1 MILTCKFVKILS
13 ERDRATRTKIRLTMT
28 LSQQLWQQNQD
39 LVEASLNH
47 PFVQGIA
54 DGSLDQRCF
63 AFYVAQDAFFLES
76 FARAYSIAAAK
87 APEREGFKTF
97 HQLAGGVL
105 EELNL
110 HQHYAQQ
117 WGIDI
122 QQVTPSVATR
132 RYTDFLIAT
141 AWSNDV
147 GLTACAMTPC
157 MRLYRFIGTQL
168 AQTYGIG
175 NHQYS
180 DWIKTYNEAE
190 FGDLVTTLEGL
201 VDRYI
206 SSQEKANSNYR
217 YALLCERDF
226 FAAAWQLA
234 RLKQ

>member
-1 MILTCKFVKILS
+1 
-13 ERDRATRTKIRLTMT
+13 MT

-63 AFYVAQDAFFLES
+63 AFYVAQDAFFLAS

-87 APEREGFKTF
+87 APDWEGFQVF

-110 HQHYAQQ
+110 HHSYAQQ
-117 WGIDI
+117 WGVDV
-122 QQVTPSVATR
+122 QQVTPKSATR
-132 RYTDFLIAT
+132 HYTDFLLAT
-141 AWSNDV
+141 AWGNDV

-168 AQTYGIG
+168 AQNGIG

-180 DWIKTYNEAE
+180 DWIKTYNDDE
-190 FGDLVTTLEGL
+190 FGELVQTLERL
-201 VDRYI
+201 VDRYDP
-206 SSQEKANSNYR
+206 SQAEAHAKYR
-217 YALLCERDF
+217 YALQCERDF
-226 FAAAWQLA
+226 FAAAWQLEEG
-234 RLKQ
+234 

>member
-1 MILTCKFVKILS
+1 
-13 ERDRATRTKIRLTMT
+13 MT
-28 LSQQLWQQNQD
+28 LSQTLWQQNQD

-63 AFYVAQDAFFLES
+63 AFYVAQDSFFLES

-87 APEREGFKTF
+87 SSDRAGFNLF

-110 HQHYAQQ
+110 HQNYAQE
-117 WGIDI
+117 WGINL

-132 RYTDFLIAT
+132 RYTDFLLAT
-141 AWSNDV
+141 AWGNEV

-157 MRLYRFIGTQL
+157 MRLYYFLGTTL
-168 AQTYGIG
+168 AEKGTGD
-175 NHQYS
+175 HQYS
-180 DWIKTYNEAE
+180 DWIKTYSDGE
-190 FGDLVTTLEGL
+190 FSQLVATLEGL
-201 VDRYI
+201 VDRY
-206 SSQEKANSNYR
+206 EVTEAEANSSYR

-226 FAAAWQLA
+226 FTAAWELQA
-234 RLKQ
+234 N

>member
-1 MILTCKFVKILS
+1 MGYHLLESTLKQTAK
-13 ERDRATRTKIRLTMT
+13 EENMT

-87 APEREGFKTF
+87 AMDWDGFNTF

-110 HQHYAQQ
+110 HESYAQQ
-117 WGIDI
+117 WGVDI
-122 QQVTPSVATR
+122 KQVTPAVATR
-132 RYTDFLIAT
+132 RYTDFLLAT
-141 AWSNDV
+141 AWGSEV

-157 MRLYRFIGTQL
+157 MRLYFFLGTQL
-168 AQTYGIG
+168 AQKGVG

-180 DWIKTYNEAE
+180 DWIKTYNDSE
-190 FGDLVTTLEGL
+190 FGQLVATLENL
-201 VDRYI
+201 VDRYVI
-206 SSQEKANSNYR
+206 VEEKANSSYR
-217 YALLCERDF
+217 YALECERDF
-226 FAAAWQLA
+226 FAAAWNLDIN
-234 RLKQ
+234 

>member
-1 MILTCKFVKILS
+1 
-13 ERDRATRTKIRLTMT
+13 MT

-54 DGSLDQRCF
+54 NGSLDQRCF
-63 AFYVAQDAFFLES
+63 AFYVAQDAFFLAS

-87 APEREGFKTF
+87 APDWEGFQVF

-110 HQHYAQQ
+110 HHSYAQQ
-117 WGIDI
+117 WGVDV
-122 QQVTPSVATR
+122 QQVTPKSATR
-132 RYTDFLIAT
+132 HYTDFLLAT
-141 AWSNDV
+141 AWGSDV

-168 AQTYGIG
+168 AQNGIG

-180 DWIKTYNEAE
+180 DWIKTYNDDE
-190 FGDLVTTLEGL
+190 FGELVQTLERL
-201 VDRYI
+201 VDRYE
-206 SSQEKANSNYR
+206 SSHAEAHAKYR
-217 YALLCERDF
+217 YALQCERDF
-226 FAAAWQLA
+226 FAAAWQLEEG
-234 RLKQ
+234 